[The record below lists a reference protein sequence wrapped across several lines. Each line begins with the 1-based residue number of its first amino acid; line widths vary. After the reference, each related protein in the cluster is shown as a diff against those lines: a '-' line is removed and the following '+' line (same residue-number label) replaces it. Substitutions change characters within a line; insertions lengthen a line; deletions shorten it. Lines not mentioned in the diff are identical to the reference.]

1 MQEFA
6 NAHSMRK
13 EILSLMIKDGLEDDC
28 YLEMLDY
35 TIDLFESQGLGT
47 EYYGYHNI
55 NHELEVTYVSLLAI
69 NQEKIQLT
77 EEDKKYLYVAAL
89 FHDFD
94 PQKNVDKPHEESVL
108 KFISTD
114 RKLQKLLNS
123 SKIDLEIIKV
133 LILRTTYP
141 WSGEIR
147 KNAEIEI
154 EKCFERSEIT
164 KNKPEAQKHIMELG
178 WYLSV
183 VDRISGYALGDFT
196 KAMEMAKMNAH
207 ALAWRPSII
216 VRTSVAYFEEL
227 LNKETSMLKAILKE
241 LPKEMRKNF
250 FDTVLSFMRIRE
262 QEVSIQADYLYEN
275 LKLIPTIENQSIQED
290 AEFAQ
295 TLYNI
300 FLELPKEM
308 RKNFFDTILSFMRIR
323 EQEVSIQANYSYEN
337 LKLIPTIENQSI
349 QEDEEFAQTLYDIF
363 LELPKPL
370 QFGKENF
377 KESIKDPKTI
387 INTLRLNN
395 NKGEIVGFAKGGPL
409 ETYQLR
415 EEIRDENYGLKNTVF
430 LEPLALKMGYWG
442 LRGGSEM
449 RHMFIMQAHS
459 MKYKFMTSFALRDVI
474 RARIDKEEAEF
485 VQVFDPERWDYYR
498 VRL

>member
-6 NAHSMRK
+6 NTHSMRN
-13 EILSLMIKDGLEDDC
+13 EILSLMAQNGLEDDC

-35 TIDLFESQGLGT
+35 TIDLFESQGLGR

-55 NHELEVTYVSLLAI
+55 NHELEVTYISLLSI
-69 NQEKIQLT
+69 NQKKIQLT
-77 EEDKKYLYVAAL
+77 QEDKKYLYVAAL

-114 RKLQKLLNS
+114 KRLQELLAS
-123 SKIDLEIIKV
+123 AKIDLEIVKV

-141 WSGEIR
+141 WSGELQ

-154 EKCFERSEIT
+154 KHCFEKSEHA
-164 KNKPEAQKHIMELG
+164 KNNVQFQNHIMEMG
-178 WYLSV
+178 WYLSI

-207 ALAWRPSII
+207 ALAWRPSVII
-216 VRTSVAYFEEL
+216 RTAVAYFEEI
-227 LNKETSMLKAILKE
+227 LNKEGVMSKAILKT

-250 FDTVLSFMRIRE
+250 FDTVLAFMRSR
-262 QEVSIQADYLYEN
+262 QEEVTIQADH
-275 LKLIPTIENQSIQED
+275 
-290 AEFAQ
+290 
-295 TLYNI
+295 
-300 FLELPKEM
+300 
-308 RKNFFDTILSFMRIR
+308 
-323 EQEVSIQANYSYEN
+323 SYEN

-349 QEDEEFAQTLYDIF
+349 QEDSEFSQTLYEIF

-377 KESIKDPKTI
+377 KESIKDPETI
-387 INTLRLNN
+387 INTLRLNDS
-395 NKGEIVGFAKGGPL
+395 KGEIVGFSKGGPL
-409 ETYQLR
+409 EKYQLR
-415 EEIRDENYGLKNTVF
+415 EEIKDEHYGLKNTIF

-459 MKYKFMTSFALRDVI
+459 MKYKYLTSFALRDVI
-474 RARIDKEEAEF
+474 KARINKEDAEF
-485 VQVFDPERWDYYR
+485 VQQFDPERWDYYR
-498 VRL
+498 VKL

>member
-6 NAHSMRK
+6 NTHSMRN
-13 EILSLMIKDGLEDDC
+13 EIISLMAQHGLEDDC

-55 NHELEVTYVSLLAI
+55 NHELEVTYISLLAI
-69 NQEKIQLT
+69 NQEKTQFT
-77 EEDKKYLYVAAL
+77 DEDKKYLYVAAL

-114 RKLQKLLNS
+114 KKLQSLLAS
-123 SKIDLEIIKV
+123 AKIDLEIIKI

-141 WSGEIR
+141 WSGEVR
-147 KNAEIEI
+147 KNAEKEI
-154 EKCFERSEIT
+154 NHCFEKSEFT
-164 KNKPEAQKHIMELG
+164 KNNSQVQKHIMEMG
-178 WYLSV
+178 WYLSL
-183 VDRISGYALGDFT
+183 VDRISGYALGDFA

-207 ALAWRPSII
+207 ALAWRPSVII
-216 VRTSVAYFEEL
+216 RTAVAYFEEI
-227 LNKETSMLKAILKE
+227 LNKETSMAKAILKT

-250 FDTVLSFMRIRE
+250 FDTVLAFMKSRQE
-262 QEVSIQADYLYEN
+262 EVSIQAD
-275 LKLIPTIENQSIQED
+275 
-290 AEFAQ
+290 
-295 TLYNI
+295 
-300 FLELPKEM
+300 
-308 RKNFFDTILSFMRIR
+308 
-323 EQEVSIQANYSYEN
+323 YSYEN

-349 QEDEEFAQTLYDIF
+349 QEDTDFAQTLFDIF

-377 KESIKDPKTI
+377 KESIKDPETI
-387 INTLRLNN
+387 INTLRLNDN
-395 NKGEIVGFAKGGPL
+395 TGEIVGFSKGGPL
-409 ETYQLR
+409 EKYHLR
-415 EEIRDENYGLKNTVF
+415 EEIKDENYGLKNTIF

-449 RHMFIMQAHS
+449 RHMFIMQAS
-459 MKYKFMTSFALRDVI
+459 AMKYKYLTSFALRDVI
-474 RARIDKEEAEF
+474 EARIDKEEAEF
-485 VQVFDPERWDYYR
+485 VQLFDPERWDYYR
-498 VRL
+498 VKL